1 MAISQEAYK
10 ALEAVVG
17 PAYISQDPVE
27 CIAYN
32 MDKGGFEAGT
42 GFCKVMVKTPGC
54 IIHPRTAEEV
64 QKIVR
69 ICNRYQV
76 AYKVGSSFWIV
87 QSFALT
93 EDCLIIDLKCMN
105 KMEIDEKHMYAT
117 VEPGVI
123 YSQLQELAM
132 KHGLYT
138 TTPGGGSQVS
148 VIPNHLYAGL
158 SPLNYRN
165 SYAPRRILGGEWIL
179 PDGEIVRFG
188 SLATQDDPF
197 WGEGLGPDLVGA
209 MRMWHGGLGIVT
221 KMAVKLFPFQPERP
235 EPVGISPDTGLAL
248 PPRRMRW
255 LNFTLPDRDSLARA
269 MREIANAEIA
279 AAVTKVPV
287 FWRAIAKAKTKEDF
301 WAIWSRETEDSIKN
315 THILRVLLIGYTSE
329 DQMDYEERILMDI
342 VREFGGE
349 GRRTKPTD
357 ESWIKNA
364 DSAGMWLMTGGYVSV
379 EYILESLQHCIRLG
393 ETIANFKSQFDLPLM
408 PDYNDP
414 GWFQMTDLGHMGYVE
429 FLVYWDPFE
438 KEEEV
443 QKIDRWYIAEL
454 PKELIRKRFYQWVG
468 ATIKPIGLTGPHYGP
483 NYHEFM
489 LRVKRAIDPANLS
502 APPTP
507 LERDVYVE
515 KAEWL
520 HSVVDWEA
528 PKL

>member
-221 KMAVKLFPFQPERP
+221 KMAVKLFPFVPNPPQPHGVTPHTTLR
-235 EPVGISPDTGLAL
+235 L
-248 PPRRMRW
+248 PTDRMKW
-255 LNFTLPDRDSLARA
+255 YHLTYPNADRAVA
-269 MREIANAEIA
+269 GMYEIGRAEIGSM
-279 AAVTKVPV
+279 VMTVPPLFRYIARSRGQGATA
-287 FWRAIAKAKTKEDF
+287 FWEAWKKA
-301 WAIWSRETEDSIKN
+301 RETLDPAETIV
-315 THILRVLLIGYTSE
+315 RVLLVAYTSE
-329 DQMDYEERILMDI
+329 GQL
-342 VREFGGE
+342 
-349 GRRTKPTD
+349 K
-357 ESWIKNA
+357 
-364 DSAGMWLMTGGYVSV
+364 
-379 EYILESLQHCIRLG
+379 
-393 ETIANFKSQFDLPLM
+393 
-408 PDYNDP
+408 
-414 GWFQMTDLGHMGYVE
+414 
-429 FLVYWDPFE
+429 
-438 KEEEV
+438 
-443 QKIDRWYIAEL
+443 
-454 PKELIRKRFYQWVG
+454 
-468 ATIKPIGLTGPHYGP
+468 
-483 NYHEFM
+483 
-489 LRVKRAIDPANLS
+489 
-502 APPTP
+502 
-507 LERDVYVE
+507 
-515 KAEWL
+515 
-520 HSVVDWEA
+520 
-528 PKL
+528 